1 MNSEQLF
8 GMAFGLHTPWQVDS
22 IEFKPGTKVGEELH
36 LTIGFVRGSRFVDAS
51 GQGCPVLKWAGA
63 WS

>member
-8 GMAFGLHTPWQVDS
+8 GMALGLHTPWQVDT

-36 LTIGFVRGSRFVDAS
+36 LTIGFARTAAVSTWS
-51 GQGCPVLKWAGA
+51 GTA
-63 WS
+63 